1 MASEQFVKY
10 FNENLIRE
18 DSVLAREI
26 QIKQWVFGPGIP
38 NNHPNIRSDRF
49 IAVDDEIAN
58 WNNGTEAI
66 GLNVKDWTTH
76 EWLHFLRHL
85 PEVITEQKMNELDN
99 AFSFSNS
106 RNSEILCAWFSHVIK
121 NEHLSSYDELEA
133 FLIAVGRR
141 KFLSPLYK
149 ELAKTEENKLRALGI
164 YKKARR
170 NYHRIAT
177 ASIDVILGW
186 EDTRYLSHD

>member
-1 MASEQFVKY
+1 M
-10 FNENLIRE
+10 ENLIKE

-38 NNHPNIRSDRF
+38 SNHSIISSDRF
-49 IAVDDEIAN
+49 IAVDKAIAD
-58 WNNGTEAI
+58 WNKGTEAV

-85 PEVITEQKMNELDN
+85 PETITEQKMNELDN
-99 AFSFSNS
+99 AFSFTNS
-106 RNSEILCAWFSHVIK
+106 GNSEILCVWFSHVIK

-133 FLIAVGRR
+133 FLVGVGRR

-149 ELAKTEENKLRALGI
+149 ELAKTEGNKLRALGI

-177 ASIDVILGW
+177 SSIDVILGW
-186 EDTRYLSHD
+186 EDTRHLSHD